1 MKIIYLIETFPDGLK
16 TVKSHLSDIN
26 AKFTEFSSVAAALHQ
41 AKIAV
46 EAPSLVVL
54 LADKSL
60 NNFQKDIT
68 SLKNSFFYSN
78 IPRVSIIPGE
88 MTGIMSSIPV
98 LNDEHVFHMPVDKL
112 KFLSSLAKLMNLP
125 QRRTFKIIISIQP
138 ESGNLKY
145 SGVSID
151 FSETGMAFES
161 DFGMDLGNK
170 INVSFVNPRNRNR
183 MLLKAEIVRRVP
195 VKSSNR
201 IFYGVRFIGMNKDE
215 MKNLSDFITGEVNP
229 TGKE

>member
-16 TVKSHLSDIN
+16 VVKSYLSDIN
-26 AKFTEFSSVAAALHQ
+26 AKCKEFSSVDDALLQ

-46 EAPSLVVL
+46 AGPSLVVL

-60 NNFQKDIT
+60 NNFQKDIA
-68 SLKNSFFYSN
+68 SLKNSSFYSI

-88 MTGIMSSIPV
+88 ITGIMSNIPL
-98 LNDEHVFHMPVDKL
+98 LNDEHLFHMPVDKL
-112 KFLSSLAKLMNLP
+112 KFLASLAKLMNLP

-145 SGVSID
+145 SGLSID

-161 DFGMDLGNK
+161 DSELGIGNK

-183 MLLKAEIVRRVP
+183 FLLKAEIVRRVP
-195 VKSSNR
+195 VQSSNR
-201 IFYGVRFIGMNKDE
+201 FFYGVKFIEMKKDE
-215 MKNLSDFITGEVNP
+215 TKNLSEFITGEVNP
-229 TGKE
+229 